1 MIPPVAPNRKVA
13 PMSSGATVWTLRSKN
28 DLRSLRGLAMASC
41 GQTVGRWVLHDPAAP
56 DVLDFARPGAFE
68 GSMKPPSQRQ
78 LRAGELVR
86 HALMDILAR
95 EEFDDPDLHGK
106 SITITEVRAS
116 PDLKHATAF
125 AAPLGGEDMAKTV
138 DALNRAAG
146 FLRGRLS
153 KEVDMRYTPQLRF
166 IADDSYD
173 EARRI
178 DQLLSSDRVRRDLDR
193 KIGD

>member
-1 MIPPVAPNRKVA
+1 
-13 PMSSGATVWTLRSKN
+13 
-28 DLRSLRGLAMASC
+28 
-41 GQTVGRWVLHDPAAP
+41 
-56 DVLDFARPGAFE
+56 
-68 GSMKPPSQRQ
+68 

>member
-1 MIPPVAPNRKVA
+1 
-13 PMSSGATVWTLRSKN
+13 
-28 DLRSLRGLAMASC
+28 
-41 GQTVGRWVLHDPAAP
+41 
-56 DVLDFARPGAFE
+56 
-68 GSMKPPSQRQ
+68 MKPPSQRQ
-78 LRAGELVR
+78 LRAGELIR
-86 HALMDILAR
+86 HALMDILSR
-95 EEFDDPDLHGK
+95 EEFDDPALHGK

-125 AAPLGGEDMAKTV
+125 AAPLGGEDMGATI

-153 KEVDMRYTPQLRF
+153 KEVDMRYTPQVRF

-178 DQLLSSDRVRRDLDR
+178 DQLLASERVRRDLSD
-193 KIGD
+193 KPED

>member
-1 MIPPVAPNRKVA
+1 
-13 PMSSGATVWTLRSKN
+13 
-28 DLRSLRGLAMASC
+28 
-41 GQTVGRWVLHDPAAP
+41 
-56 DVLDFARPGAFE
+56 
-68 GSMKPPSQRQ
+68 MKPPSQRQ
-78 LRAGELVR
+78 LRAGELIR
-86 HALMDILAR
+86 HALMDILSR

-138 DALNRAAG
+138 AALNRATG
-146 FLRGRLS
+146 FFRGRLS
-153 KEVDMRYTPQLRF
+153 RELDMRYTPMVRF

-178 DQLLSSDRVRRDLDR
+178 DQLLASERVRRDLAPDSTGDR
-193 KIGD
+193 APKKAKD